1 MADDEVGGGEVGL
14 GVAVGNQVVMRPGLN
29 LAGRRGGAEAGGAG
43 RRHGG
48 GAHQNHLID
57 RSLLD
62 PGGEHIGGNDLIA
75 GAGYQR
81 RGLQHA
87 LLAFS
92 LDLLLTLGQ
101 ARGLLAHFIE
111 GDLGIVGLH
120 IGIRAINGD
129 HGGLGDLGFQRGRYG
144 IIRVKRDITRL
155 QHVLDGGHVGFFA
168 KYYARI
174 AINLHRNERGVLV
187 GAVDCATSGRT
198 GCGRIGS
205 GERSDGGNR
214 LHIISMVE
222 TTPTYKRSKA
232 VLESIQSRAVAEES
246 STPKLDNSENG
257 SMTITF

>member
-1 MADDEVGGGEVGL
+1 MAL
-14 GVAVGNQVVMRPGLN
+14 G
-29 LAGRRGGAEAGGAG
+29 
-43 RRHGG
+43 
-48 GAHQNHLID
+48 
-57 RSLLD
+57 
-62 PGGEHIGGNDLIA
+62 
-75 GAGYQR
+75 
-81 RGLQHA
+81 
-87 LLAFS
+87 
-92 LDLLLTLGQ
+92 LDLFLTLGQ
-101 ARGLLAHFIE
+101 AAGLLAYFIE

-198 GCGRIGS
+198 GCGRIGG

-222 TTPTYKRSKA
+222 TARH
-232 VLESIQSRAVAEES
+232 QSRRAEQTCRGHHSRDLHPLALVQRPEHTGRLGMS
-246 STPKLDNSENG
+246 RHCAP
-257 SMTITF
+257 